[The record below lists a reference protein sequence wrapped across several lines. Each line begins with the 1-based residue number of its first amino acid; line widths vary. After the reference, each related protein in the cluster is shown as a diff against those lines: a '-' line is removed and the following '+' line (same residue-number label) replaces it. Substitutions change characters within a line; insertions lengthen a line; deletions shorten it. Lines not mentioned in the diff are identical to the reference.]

1 MFAKGFL
8 WVVMVAILA
17 SALALSTARPSQG
30 AAQER
35 RHVVQ
40 AGETLWGIAARS
52 YGGDP
57 REAVWR
63 IEQRNGLAGATL
75 QPGAVIYLPPDL

>member
-1 MFAKGFL
+1 MFVKGFF
-8 WVVMVAILA
+8 WMVAVAVIA
-17 SALALSTARPSQG
+17 AALALSTARPSQG

-35 RHVVQ
+35 KHVVR
-40 AGETLWGIAARS
+40 AGETLWSIAVGS

-63 IEQRNGLAGATL
+63 IEQRNGLAGRPL
-75 QPGAVIYLPPDL
+75 QPGTVIYLPP

>member
-1 MFAKGFL
+1 MFAKGYI
-8 WVVMVAILA
+8 WIAVVAVIAA
-17 SALALSTARPSQG
+17 ALALSTARPSQG

-35 RHVVQ
+35 RHVVRT
-40 AGETLWGIAARS
+40 GETLWSIAVSS

-63 IEQRNGLAGATL
+63 IERRNGLEGRLL
-75 QPGAVIYLPPDL
+75 QPGTVLYLPP

>member
-1 MFAKGFL
+1 MFARGFV
-8 WVVMVAILA
+8 WVVAVVVLAVAF
-17 SALALSTARPSQG
+17 ALSTARPSQG

-35 RHVVQ
+35 RHVVRP
-40 AGETLWGIAARS
+40 GETLWAIATRA

-63 IEQRNGLAGATL
+63 IEQRNGLGGGPL
-75 QPGAVIYLPPDL
+75 QPGTVIYLPP

>member
-1 MFAKGFL
+1 MFAKGFT
-8 WVVMVAILA
+8 WVFVIAVIAA
-17 SALALSTARPSQG
+17 ALALSTARPSQG
-30 AAQER
+30 AAAER

-40 AGETLWGIAARS
+40 AGETLWSIAVGS

-63 IEQRNGLAGATL
+63 IEQRNGLAGRPL
-75 QPGAVIYLPPDL
+75 QPGTVIYLPP

>member
-1 MFAKGFL
+1 MLVTAL
-8 WVVMVAILA
+8 IAV
-17 SALALSTARPSQG
+17 ALALFTARPSQS
-30 AAQER
+30 ADREQ

-40 AGETLWGIAARS
+40 SGETLWGIATAA

-63 IEQRNGLAGATL
+63 IEQRNGLTGRPL
-75 QPGAVIYLPPDL
+75 EPGTVIYLPS